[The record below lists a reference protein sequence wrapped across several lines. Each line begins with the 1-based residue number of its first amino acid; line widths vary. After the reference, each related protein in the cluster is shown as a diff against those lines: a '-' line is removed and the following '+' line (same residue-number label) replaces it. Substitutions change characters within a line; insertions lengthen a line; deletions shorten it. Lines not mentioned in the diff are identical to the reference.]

1 MKKNILLL
9 ILIFISTKTFCQN
22 ATIVEIETLSK
33 PAKLIKVVPS
43 NEILKVLTADVE
55 KNVENLPDS
64 LVSYGEHPFLTGILN
79 SYIDH
84 RPFVISPDIF
94 WLLISQG
101 FARHIT
107 QNAEELRSKMVNFEG
122 RKTLAV
128 ISDNIQIGNPKS
140 DWASIFPQFNEQV
153 NDYTGKKLVK
163 VLTSDFSTTTPTSK
177 IVSQVTIMETV
188 KSYFEFKVFFI
199 GCGIPRVTIEGTIQD
214 WKKLLEKTKYLSQY
228 KLEWW
233 TNELIP
239 IIEEI
244 IAAKKGKVNKD
255 FWMNMVKYHTE
266 KKYGTIT
273 SIDGWIVKFFPYTK
287 EGNKTGL
294 KPITNVN
301 NLASEI
307 VKVPFVLQDDV
318 NHTYNNMEI
327 WAGFIGLSQN
337 NKDFT
342 MKPEMSWAI
351 INKNSTLSETAAFDN
366 KTKADDLS
374 MSNITE
380 IPKALFRLKS
390 IGTLRI
396 KFTKNIVIPDE
407 LSKIDIRRLELTGA
421 ITETEKQRV
430 IKLFPNNWLIINDKM
445 IER

>member
-1 MKKNILLL
+1 MKKILLL
-9 ILIFISTKTFCQN
+9 LSILIATKSFCQK
-22 ATIVEIETLSK
+22 ATVVEIETLSK
-33 PAKLIKVVPS
+33 PAKLIPVVPT
-43 NEILKVLTADVE
+43 NEVLKVLKADIE

-64 LVSYGEHPFLTGILN
+64 LIYYGEHPFLTGILN

-107 QNAEELRSKMVNFEG
+107 QNAEELRSQMVNFEG
-122 RKTLAV
+122 RKTLTI
-128 ISDNIQIGNPKS
+128 ISEKIQLGNPQS
-140 DWASIFPQFNEQV
+140 DWSSIFPQFNAQI
-153 NDYTGKKLVK
+153 NNYTGKKLVGI
-163 VLTSDFSTTTPTSK
+163 LTSDFTTTTPTSK
-177 IVSQVTIMETV
+177 IVSQVTIMEAV
-188 KSYFEFKVFFI
+188 KSYFEFKVI
-199 GCGIPRVTIEGTIQD
+199 IVGCGIPRITIEGTAQD
-214 WKKLLEKTKYLSQY
+214 WKKLLEKTKYLSKY

-255 FWMNMVKYHTE
+255 FWMNMVKYHSE
-266 KKYGTIT
+266 KKYGTVNT
-273 SIDGWIVKFFPYTK
+273 IDGWIIKFFPYTK

-294 KPITNVN
+294 KPITSVN

-307 VKVPFVLQDDV
+307 VKVPFILKDDV
-318 NHTYNNMEI
+318 NHTSNNMEI

-351 INKNSTLSETAAFDN
+351 INKNSAPSETSVFDN
-366 KTKADDLS
+366 KAHADDLS
-374 MSNITE
+374 MSNISE
-380 IPKALFRLKS
+380 IPKAVYKLES
-390 IGTLRI
+390 IGILRL

-407 LSKIDIRRLELTGA
+407 LSKIKINSLNLEGKITVEETQRILEL
-421 ITETEKQRV
+421 
-430 IKLFPNNWLIINDKM
+430 FPTSWVIINGKSID
-445 IER
+445 R

>member
-1 MKKNILLL
+1 MKNILLFF
-9 ILIFISTKTFCQN
+9 LIFICAKAFCQN
-22 ATIVEIETLSK
+22 ATVVEIETLSK
-33 PAKLIKVVPS
+33 PAKFIPVVPS
-43 NEILKVLTADVE
+43 SEILKVLKADIE

-64 LVSYGEHPFLTGILN
+64 LVYYGKHPFLTGILN

-101 FARHIT
+101 FARHVT
-107 QNAEELRSKMVNFEG
+107 QNAEELRSKMVNFDG
-122 RKTLAV
+122 RKTLTV
-128 ISDNIQIGNPKS
+128 MSDKIQIGNPKS

-153 NDYTGKKLVK
+153 NDYTGKKLVG
-163 VLTSDFSTTTPTSK
+163 VLTSDFTTTTATSK
-177 IVSQVTIMETV
+177 IVNQVTIMETV
-188 KSYFEFKVFFI
+188 KSYFEFKVI
-199 GCGIPRVTIEGTIQD
+199 IMGCGIPKVTIEGTTQD

-228 KLEWW
+228 KLDWW
-233 TNELIP
+233 TNELVP

-266 KKYGTIT
+266 KKYGTVNT
-273 SIDGWIVKFFPYTK
+273 IDGWIVKFFPYTK

-294 KPITNVN
+294 KPITSVN
-301 NLASEI
+301 SLASEI
-307 VKVPFVLQDDV
+307 VKVPFILLDDI
-318 NHTYNNMEI
+318 NHTSNNMEI

-351 INKNSTLSETAAFDN
+351 INKNSAPLETSVFDN
-366 KTKADDLS
+366 KTQANDLS
-374 MSNITE
+374 MSNISE
-380 IPKALFRLKS
+380 IPKALYNLKS

-396 KFTKNIVIPDE
+396 KFTKNIIIPDE
-407 LSKIDIRRLELTGA
+407 LAKININRLELTGA
-421 ITETEKQRV
+421 ITEAEKQRV
-430 IKLFPNNWLIINDKM
+430 IKLFPNCWLIINGEM
-445 IER
+445 IDR

>member
-1 MKKNILLL
+1 MKKILILLFV
-9 ILIFISTKTFCQN
+9 FIATKSFCQN
-22 ATIVEIETLSK
+22 VTVVEIETLSK

-43 NEILKVLTADVE
+43 NEILKALRADVE

-64 LVSYGEHPFLTGILN
+64 LVYYGEHPFLTGILN

-101 FARHIT
+101 FARHVT

-122 RKTLAV
+122 RKTLTV
-128 ISDNIQIGNPKS
+128 MSDKIQIGNPKS
-140 DWASIFPQFNEQV
+140 DWASIFPQFNKQI
-153 NDYTGKKLVK
+153 NDYTEKKLVG
-163 VLTSDFSTTTPTSK
+163 VLTSDFTTTTATSK
-177 IVSQVTIMETV
+177 IVSEVTIMESV
-188 KSYFEFKVFFI
+188 KSYFEFKVI
-199 GCGIPRVTIEGTIQD
+199 MMGCGIPKVTIEGTTED
-214 WKKLLEKTKYLSQY
+214 WKKLLKKTKYLSQY
-228 KLEWW
+228 KLDWW

-266 KKYGTIT
+266 KKYGTVNT
-273 SIDGWIVKFFPYTK
+273 IDGWIVKFFPYTK
-287 EGNKTGL
+287 EGSKTGL
-294 KPITNVN
+294 KPITSVN
-301 NLASEI
+301 SLASEI
-307 VKVPFVLQDDV
+307 VKVPFILKDDI
-318 NHTYNNMEI
+318 NHTSNNMEI

-351 INKNSTLSETAAFDN
+351 INKNSAPLETSVFDN
-366 KTKADDLS
+366 KTEANDLS
-374 MSNITE
+374 MSNISE
-380 IPKALFRLKS
+380 IPKALYNLKS

-396 KFTKNIVIPDE
+396 RFTKNIIIPDE
-407 LSKIDIRRLELTGA
+407 LAKIDISRLELTGA
-421 ITETEKQRV
+421 VSKAEKHRI
-430 IKLFPNNWLIINDKM
+430 IKLFPNCWLIINGEYID
-445 IER
+445 R

>member
-1 MKKNILLL
+1 MKKILLL
-9 ILIFISTKTFCQN
+9 LFVFISTKSLCQN
-22 ATIVEIETLSK
+22 ATVVEIETLSK
-33 PAKLIKVVPS
+33 PAKLIPVVPS
-43 NEILKVLTADVE
+43 NEILKVLRADVE

-64 LVSYGEHPFLTGILN
+64 LVYYGEHPFLTGILN

-107 QNAEELRSKMVNFEG
+107 QNTEELRSKIVNFDG
-122 RKTLAV
+122 RKSLTV
-128 ISDNIQIGNPKS
+128 MSDKIQIGNPKS
-140 DWASIFPQFNEQV
+140 DWASIFPQFNEQI
-153 NDYTGKKLVK
+153 NEYTGKKLVG
-163 VLTSDFSTTTPTSK
+163 VLDFTTTTATSK

-188 KSYFEFKVFFI
+188 KSYFEFKVI
-199 GCGIPRVTIEGTIQD
+199 IMGCGIPKVTIEGTTQD

-228 KLEWW
+228 KLDWW
-233 TNELIP
+233 TNELVP

-266 KKYGTIT
+266 KKYGTVNT
-273 SIDGWIVKFFPYTK
+273 IDGWIVKFFPYTK

-294 KPITNVN
+294 KPITSVN
-301 NLASEI
+301 SLASEI
-307 VKVPFVLQDDV
+307 VKVPFILLDDV
-318 NHTYNNMEI
+318 SHTSNNMEI

-351 INKNSTLSETAAFDN
+351 INKNSAPLETSVFDN
-366 KTKADDLS
+366 KTQANDLS
-374 MSNITE
+374 MSNISE
-380 IPKALFRLKS
+380 IPKALYNLKS

-396 KFTKNIVIPDE
+396 RFTKNIIIPDE
-407 LSKIDIRRLELTGA
+407 LAKIDINRLELAGA
-421 ITETEKQRV
+421 ITEAEKQRV
-430 IKLFPNNWLIINDKM
+430 IKLFPNCWLIINGEM
-445 IER
+445 IDR